1 MPVVTFLSDFGTRDG
16 FVAAMKGVV
25 LAIAPDTRLVDVAH
39 DIAAGD
45 VEAGAWVLSQY
56 WNLFAPGTVHVAVI
70 DPGVGGARR
79 AIALAADERFVV
91 APDNGLVTYV
101 VRAAACWCCVELA
114 EPRYM
119 RPPPSATFHGRDI
132 FAPVAAH
139 LARGV
144 EFERLG
150 PVLEEP
156 FLLNIQPPVKSAGEI
171 CGRIAHVDRFGN
183 LITDVPADWVDETW
197 RFAVKGQSVGGLRH
211 TYSDVDRGE
220 LVAVIG
226 SLGTLEI
233 AAREASAAE
242 RLGVARGD
250 TVTATRRP
258 AAR

>member
-1 MPVVTFLSDFGTRDG
+1 MHLT
-16 FVAAMKGVV
+16 
-25 LAIAPDTRLVDVAH
+25 
-39 DIAAGD
+39 
-45 VEAGAWVLSQY
+45 
-56 WNLFAPGTVHVAVI
+56 VI

-79 AIALAADERFVV
+79 AIALVADHRFVV

-101 VRAAACWCCVELA
+101 VRAAASWRCVELA

-119 RPPPSATFHGRDI
+119 RPGLSATFHGRDI

-144 EFERLG
+144 GLERLG
-150 PVLEEP
+150 PA
-156 FLLNIQPPVKSAGEI
+156 LNEVRMLDIQPPEKAEGEI
-171 CGRIAHVDRFGN
+171 RGRIAHVDRFGN
-183 LITDVPADWVDETW
+183 LITDIPDDWVDEAW
-197 RFAVKGQSVGGLRH
+197 HIVVRGHAVGGLRR

-226 SLGTLEI
+226 SMGTLEI

-250 TVTATRRP
+250 PVTATRGSFSR
-258 AAR
+258 